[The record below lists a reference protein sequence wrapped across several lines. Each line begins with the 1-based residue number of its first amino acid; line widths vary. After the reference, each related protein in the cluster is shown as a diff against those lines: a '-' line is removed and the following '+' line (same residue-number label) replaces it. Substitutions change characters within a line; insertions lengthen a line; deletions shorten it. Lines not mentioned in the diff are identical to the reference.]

1 MRELDYGVGVI
12 LKLLT
17 QLGVASDTLVIFSSD
32 NGGATYAK
40 EMGIIIMLRTVYKWC
55 SCQCVF
61 NVTFLALII
70 GLQ

>member
-40 EMGIIIMLRTVYKWC
+40 EMGMCIYIQLMLLM
-55 SCQCVF
+55 QL
-61 NVTFLALII
+61 FLRNPSKRSDVLS
-70 GLQ
+70 LSR